1 MYGSNSRKAGLG
13 LVVRGLSM
21 KGPYTDEGMDYNGNK
36 MGDDE
41 FEPDMDEVGDYAGRL
56 LMSAP
61 IIQIL
66 HLQTDSYAKHKA
78 LNKLYD
84 SLPDDADAV
93 IEEFQ
98 GAYGVIPTY
107 NTYVGYTANP
117 VSFVEDLLK
126 YVKMNRGVMGPCS
139 SIQASIDTII
149 TSIRSCLYKLK
160 NLK

>member
-1 MYGSNSRKAGLG
+1 MVGSNARKHGLG
-13 LVVRGLSM
+13 QFARGLAL
-21 KGPYTDEGMDYNGNK
+21 KGRYTDSMESYEP
-36 MGDDE
+36 DE
-41 FEPDMDEVGDYAGRL
+41 MSEESFEPDMEEVGDYAGRL

-61 IIQIL
+61 IIHIL

-78 LNKLYD
+78 LNSLYD

-117 VSFVEDLLK
+117 VIFVEDLLM
-126 YVKMNRGVMGPCS
+126 YVKKNRGVMGPCT
-139 SIQASIDTII
+139 SIQASIDTIV
-149 TSIRSCLYKLK
+149 SSLRSCLYKLK